1 MGIGKMNFC
10 VLIPSFNEANTIG
23 GLVIK
28 LKKRGIATYVV
39 DDGSTDDTFSA
50 ARGAGAIVVRYS
62 ANRGKGAAVREG
74 FRYILKEGFEAA
86 LVMDGDDQHEVSS
99 IDDFFRRMDET
110 GADII
115 IGNRMIDASSM
126 PYVRKITNRFM
137 SWLIY
142 RVSGQKVPD
151 SQCGFRLIKR
161 GVLEN
166 VKLESD
172 NFQIESELIIKAAR
186 KGFKIESVPIRAIYG
201 NEKSKINPIV
211 DTFRFVIFIIK
222 IVIKK

>member
-28 LKKRGIATYVV
+28 LKKRGIAIYVV

-186 KGFKIESVPIRAIYG
+186 KGFRIESVPIRAIYG
-201 NEKSKINPIV
+201 DEKSKINPIV
-211 DTFRFVIFIIK
+211 DTFRFIIFIIK
-222 IVIKK
+222 IILKK

>member
-1 MGIGKMNFC
+1 MGIGKMSFC
-10 VLIPSFNEANTIG
+10 VLIPSFNEASTIG
-23 GLVIK
+23 SLVVD
-28 LKKRGIATYVV
+28 LKRRGITTYVV
-39 DDGSTDDTFSA
+39 DDGSTDDTFSVA
-50 ARGAGAIVVRYS
+50 KDAGAIVVRHS
-62 ANRGKGAAVREG
+62 ANQGKGAAIREG
-74 FRYILKEGFEAA
+74 FKYILKEGFDVGV
-86 LVMDGDDQHEVSS
+86 VMDGDNQHEVSS
-99 IDDFFRRMDET
+99 INGFFERMDDT

-115 IGNRMIDASSM
+115 IGNRMIDTSTM

-142 RVSGQKVPD
+142 QVSGQKVPD

-161 GVLEN
+161 AVLEN
-166 VKLESD
+166 VRLESD

-201 NEKSKINPIV
+201 DEKSKINPIV

-222 IVIKK
+222 IVLKK